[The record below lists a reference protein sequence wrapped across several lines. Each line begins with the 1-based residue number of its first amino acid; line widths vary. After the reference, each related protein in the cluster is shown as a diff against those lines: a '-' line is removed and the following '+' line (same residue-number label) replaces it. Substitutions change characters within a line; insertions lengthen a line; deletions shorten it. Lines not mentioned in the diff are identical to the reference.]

1 MKKNFRTLL
10 LKEASSFQAYLSNI
24 NSHKNLKKLEPYT
37 LLEFSKGKENSYDSK
52 PISIKDFKKFSQV
65 KNSKYFLY
73 KNFLE
78 LNEISK
84 NLPILKEKQSISI
97 STSYINKQ
105 KHIPNHINNSV
116 NDFLLSR
123 KFRIKLSKKENN
135 NNNNINTINKKN
147 NLLLNS
153 IEKNSNDHP
162 KYIFL
167 NKIFKIKQSE
177 SKKDCLTINYDYLLS
192 NISKSK
198 NKKYKLKNDK
208 DYKDYINKRVKLSYN
223 NNFNSSYVHK
233 IKTDYMIHRLK
244 KKYPMKLDSE
254 KEYQYSDED
263 EEMVQEKR
271 DFVDGGILGDDK
283 IFRKIKNVLF
293 NQNKRQFIGQETK
306 NFFKKKENKYNF
318 LYDINLLPNFK
329 NNLLRKEG
337 CTFQQKLEGENFIEY
352 KTWRFLNK
360 AKIRLQKIK
369 DDENFSEFVLYE
381 DDLKTNKESKD
392 EDRFMVI
399 RERKISKTYKE
410 KYESFEVEDYL
421 SKKKQN
427 QSIVNIIDDKTKK
440 FFYGTFIKI
449 HNNNNNK

>member
-10 LKEASSFQAYLSNI
+10 IKESTFFQTYLSNI

-52 PISIKDFKKFSQV
+52 PISIKDFKQFSQV

-78 LNEISK
+78 LSEISK
-84 NLPILKEKQSISI
+84 NSPLLKEKQSISI
-97 STSYINKQ
+97 NTTYINKQ

-123 KFRIKLSKKENN
+123 KFRIKLNKKENN
-135 NNNNINTINKKN
+135 NNNNINIFNKKN

-153 IEKNSNDHP
+153 IEINSNDYP
-162 KYIFL
+162 KYVFL
-167 NKIFKIKQSE
+167 NKLFKIKQSE
-177 SKKDCLTINYDYLLS
+177 SKKDCATINYDYLLS
-192 NISKSK
+192 NRSKSK

-208 DYKDYINKRVKLSYN
+208 DYKDYINKRVKLNYN

-244 KKYPMKLDSE
+244 KKYPMKFDNE
-254 KEYQYSDED
+254 KENEYSDED
-263 EEMVQEKR
+263 EEMIQEKR
-271 DFVDGGILGDDK
+271 DFVDGGILSNDK
-283 IFRKIKNVLF
+283 IFRKIKKVLF
-293 NQNKRQFIGQETK
+293 NQNQKHVIGQETK

-329 NNLLRKEG
+329 NNLLKKEG
-337 CTFQQKLEGENFIEY
+337 YTFQQKLEEENFIEY
-352 KTWRFLNK
+352 KTWKYLNK
-360 AKIRLQKIK
+360 AKIRMQKIK
-369 DDENFSEFVLYE
+369 DDENFNEFVLYE
-381 DDLKTNKESKD
+381 EDLKANKESKD
-392 EDRFMVI
+392 EYRFLVS
-399 RERKISKTYKE
+399 REQKISKTYKE

-421 SKKKQN
+421 SKKKEN
-427 QSIVNIIDDKTKK
+427 QSSVNIIDNKTKK
-440 FFYGTFIKI
+440 FFYGTFLKI
-449 HNNNNNK
+449 HNNK

>member
-10 LKEASSFQAYLSNI
+10 LKESSSFQTYLSNI

-78 LNEISK
+78 LSEISK
-84 NLPILKEKQSISI
+84 NLPSLKEKKSITI
-97 STSYINKQ
+97 NTSYINKQ

-123 KFRIKLSKKENN
+123 KFRIKLNKKESNK
-135 NNNNINTINKKN
+135 NNNINTFNKKN

-153 IEKNSNDHP
+153 VEVNSNDYP

-177 SKKDCLTINYDYLLS
+177 SKKDCFSINYDYLLS
-192 NISKSK
+192 NSSKSK

-208 DYKDYINKRVKLSYN
+208 DYKDYINKRAKLNYN

-233 IKTDYMIHRLK
+233 IKTEYMIHQLK
-244 KKYPMKLDSE
+244 KKYPLKFDND
-254 KEYQYSDED
+254 KENEYSDERIVFHGQVSGVKD
-263 EEMVQEKR
+263 YIKDSSIFVLPSKQE
-271 DFVDGGILGDDK
+271 GMP
-283 IFRKIKNVLF
+283 NAH
-293 NQNKRQFIGQETK
+293 
-306 NFFKKKENKYNF
+306 F

-337 CTFQQKLEGENFIEY
+337 YTFQEKLEGENFIEY
-352 KTWRFLNK
+352 KTWKYLNK
-360 AKIRLQKIK
+360 AKIRMQKLK
-369 DDENFSEFVLYE
+369 DDENFNEFVLYE
-381 DDLKTNKESKD
+381 EDLKANKESKD
-392 EDRFMVI
+392 ADGFMI
-399 RERKISKTYKE
+399 NREEKIHKTYKE

-440 FFYGTFIKI
+440 FFYGTFLKI
-449 HNNNNNK
+449 HNNK

>member
-10 LKEASSFQAYLSNI
+10 LKESSSFQTYLSNI

-78 LNEISK
+78 LSEISK
-84 NLPILKEKQSISI
+84 NLPSLKEKKSITI
-97 STSYINKQ
+97 NTSYINKQ

-123 KFRIKLSKKENN
+123 KFRIKLNKKESNK
-135 NNNNINTINKKN
+135 NNNINTFNKKN

-153 IEKNSNDHP
+153 VEVNSNDYP

-177 SKKDCLTINYDYLLS
+177 SKKDCFSINYDYLLS
-192 NISKSK
+192 NSSKSK

-208 DYKDYINKRVKLSYN
+208 DYKDYINKRAKLNYN

-233 IKTDYMIHRLK
+233 IKTEYMIHQLK
-244 KKYPMKLDSE
+244 KKYPLKFDND
-254 KEYQYSDED
+254 KENEYSDED
-263 EEMVQEKR
+263 EEIIQEKR
-271 DFVDGGILGDDK
+271 DFADGGILGNDK
-283 IFRKIKNVLF
+283 IFRKIRNVLF
-293 NQNKRQFIGQETK
+293 NQNKRYVIGQETK
-306 NFFKKKENKYNF
+306 NFFKNKENIYNF

-337 CTFQQKLEGENFIEY
+337 YTFQEKLEGENFIEY
-352 KTWRFLNK
+352 KTWKYLNK
-360 AKIRLQKIK
+360 AKIRMQKLK
-369 DDENFSEFVLYE
+369 DDENFNEFVLYE
-381 DDLKTNKESKD
+381 EDLKANKESKD
-392 EDRFMVI
+392 ADGFMI
-399 RERKISKTYKE
+399 NREEKIHKTYKE

-440 FFYGTFIKI
+440 FFYGTFLKI
-449 HNNNNNK
+449 HNNK